1 MTHNSAAPCYLD
13 NILKRGEETGWEW
26 GGGVGGKNNCP
37 QPYTR
42 PELIITYHVQKLIY
56 FIYLHHVL
64 GKDIKHLFVN
74 KYFSFCETYKTVNT
88 RNIYRMVLCCKK

>member
-26 GGGVGGKNNCP
+26 GVGGGGAGGKNNCP

-42 PELIITYHVQKLIY
+42 PELIITYHVQNSFIL
-56 FIYLHHVL
+56 FIYTTSWV
-64 GKDIKHLFVN
+64 
-74 KYFSFCETYKTVNT
+74 KTLK
-88 RNIYRMVLCCKK
+88 IYL